1 MARHNAALPLT
12 AILLAGLSAGCLNPF
27 DSCPTEG
34 RTMRAESGM
43 TADAVVPATATDD
56 SGSASVSFLQFRGG
70 KGNQKSLS
78 WFIRA
83 SVPADSV
90 ESVHIHAGLPGETGS
105 ILYTF
110 RGGQVGPDDVI
121 TQRGPTLW
129 GGSTEGFE
137 EMCDAVLAGEAYVDV
152 HTLGQPDGVV
162 RGQLSVDMHS
172 DWHDSCT

>member
-1 MARHNAALPLT
+1 MARGNAVLPLT
-12 AILLAGLSAGCLNPF
+12 AILLAGLSSGCLNPF

-34 RTMRAESGM
+34 RTMRAESGL
-43 TADAVVPATATDD
+43 TADAVVPSAATSD
-56 SGSASVSFLQFRGG
+56 SGSASVSFLQFKGG
-70 KGNQKSLS
+70 KENQKSLS

-90 ESVHIHAGLPGETGS
+90 DAVHIHAGLPGETGP

-110 RGGQVGPDDVI
+110 RGGQVGPEDVI
-121 TQRGPTLW
+121 TQGGPALW

-137 EMCDAVLAGEAYVDV
+137 EMFEAVLAGEAYVDV
-152 HTLGQPDGVV
+152 HTLGLPDGVV

-172 DWHDSCT
+172 GWHDSCT